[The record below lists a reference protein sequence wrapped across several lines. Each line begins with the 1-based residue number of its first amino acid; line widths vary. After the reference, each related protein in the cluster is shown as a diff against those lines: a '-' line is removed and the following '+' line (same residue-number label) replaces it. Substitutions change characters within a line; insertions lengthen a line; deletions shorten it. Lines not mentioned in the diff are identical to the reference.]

1 MQYAFPLLAIFIW
14 AGNTVINKLAV
25 GAIFPAEIGFY
36 RWLLA
41 GLLFTPFMLRK
52 VIAHWPQIRPNLG
65 KIFILGVLGM
75 AVYQSLAYFAATMTT
90 ATNMGIILSLMPLM
104 SLAMAIISLGQRLT
118 AGALVGAVLSFAG
131 VLVVVSSG
139 SLGALLQHGVN
150 LGDAM
155 MLIATL
161 AYAIYS
167 TLLKKMAAAPAA
179 AGVAVFAGAG
189 GGGGAVSAV
198 RHVAENRPDPAE
210 HSAGAVRVPAG
221 LDARAAGL
229 DAGSAAPRAE
239 PDHAVLQPAAVDHR
253 ADCSGGIE
261 GTTGDVS
268 PGRWL
273 ADAGRSDSFRALDH
287 RPRSLPHSERRLDPD
302 GFQPRGMLDEQPH
315 RIRAFANQS
324 QRWLTISK

>member
-75 AVYQSLAYFAATMTT
+75 AVYQSLAYFAATMTS

-118 AGALVGAVLSFAG
+118 AGALVGALLSFAG

-167 TLLKKMAAAPAA
+167 TLLKKWQLRLPPLVLLYLQVL
-179 AGVAVFAGAG
+179 VAVVVLFPLYVMSPKTGLTLQNIPLVLYACLLASMLAPLAWMQAVQRLGPSRTTLFFNLLPLITALIAAVVLKEQLAMYHLVG
-189 GGGGAVSAV
+189 GLLTLGGVILSERWTTVLGRS
-198 RHVAENRPDPAE
+198 RTP
-210 HSAGAVRVPAG
+210 
-221 LDARAAGL
+221 
-229 DAGSAAPRAE
+229 SAA
-239 PDHAVLQPAAVDHR
+239 
-253 ADCSGGIE
+253 
-261 GTTGDVS
+261 
-268 PGRWL
+268 
-273 ADAGRSDSFRALDH
+273 
-287 RPRSLPHSERRLDPD
+287 
-302 GFQPRGMLDEQPH
+302 
-315 RIRAFANQS
+315 
-324 QRWLTISK
+324 